1 MAANKIQVGYIEP
14 QDGAQFKVDEG
25 TAAAPGI
32 CFVDSAATGLYSP
45 GTGQLAFST
54 SSKQTALRILADGK
68 VGIDCSPTVALE
80 VNGTIKATAI
90 DAPIEGT
97 LDDWIVHAGDTNTKI
112 GFPGNDQF
120 EIHAGGGPKVH
131 VNSSGYVGIGTSTMS
146 NAERLAVQLANDEM
160 FELRSAAQELFQV
173 WKEGS
178 TEECRLNVKHGGAT
192 KIHIRG
198 NGASYFN
205 GGKVGIGE
213 ASPDEMLHINSG
225 TANGCLK
232 LESTDAQADLYIV
245 DNSGQVAIS
254 ANGDNLLFQNT
265 SSQTERIRID
275 ASGRLLIH
283 GGSFHGSTMPHV
295 GDAALQVYTSDNKH
309 PAIKTD
315 SSGSNGYA
323 MIADAYQA
331 DESQVNIG
339 VSYSSAKLVLSTS
352 VKVSPTADDAFISSQ
367 DTFAARP
374 CVFQMNHQGVFQFL
388 NTNTNA
394 TTTTDSVV
402 NGITE
407 KLRIKPDGEI
417 IIGGADR
424 PVAGQRFNSASG
436 WSGILQ
442 IEKLNPAGGNNNI
455 PMLAITAW
463 NAANEQ
469 YTGGISFNRS
479 SNNTNGTQGAVNPNQ
494 QLGNIAFNGSDGT
507 NFIQGAEIFAIPE
520 QTFAT
525 NDGPTSLVFGTV
537 PDGTS
542 ETRPVER
549 LRIAADGELRQTGSS
564 SGLGQGDIIAKY
576 THHTLDPTTPGG
588 AGEVFKI
595 YTYSANANG
604 ADYSTWLYKRA
615 GSAGGECGIRL
626 GGSADGSLNFYTSP
640 NSSTAHVERLKIDST
655 GGVIIGTGNDSNTMS
670 EFGSNTGGLT
680 IDDAGVSNTGLRLS
694 HGADDTYLVQSSNG
708 NFYMSAYTDNDMI
721 FGVGTSGNDRM
732 RLVGSGSHEG
742 SLFVG
747 TNTGVN
753 AHTNANDIV
762 VGTTSSGK
770 RTGITIV
777 SASDQDGMIHFSDGT
792 GAGQYVGQINYYHD
806 DNAFRFYTAGDKRW
820 KLCADGQIVHSMS
833 GHTNSPGATSL
844 SHCIVQTGGYQST
857 YPGLHMKS
865 LSSGGGNGIGI
876 YPTDSNFDLYTRSGN
891 RSGIALSASS
901 TGASSGEISMY
912 IGEDDKVCCGPE
924 TFGALAGSRTC
935 NTAFHVAGGG
945 ISIGPESDAS
955 NAVFDQA
962 GRYTLGWYGLHHSS
976 GGSYY
981 HVKTDLWGGGSPHGN
996 SEYIMGGFIIHSYGY
1011 SQGVAVERIF
1021 FHNWSN
1027 TFHGKYVCSD
1037 NSGWAPGA
1045 HVYISSDGY
1054 VCLRTASGQYIS
1066 HIIDVMQIGSHY
1078 GVRDIKVTATSSNN
1092 NSSHY

>member
-283 GGSFHGSTMPHV
+283 GGSFHGSTIPHV

-323 MIADAYQA
+323 MIADAYKA

-339 VSYSSAKLVLSTS
+339 VSWSSAKLVLSTS
-352 VKVSPTADDAFISSQ
+352 VKVSPTTGDAYISSQ
-367 DTFAARP
+367 DSFAAKP
-374 CVFQMNHQGVFQFL
+374 CVFQMSHQGVFQFL

-394 TTTTDSVV
+394 TTTTDS
-402 NGITE
+402 
-407 KLRIKPDGEI
+407 
-417 IIGGADR
+417 
-424 PVAGQRFNSASG
+424 
-436 WSGILQ
+436 
-442 IEKLNPAGGNNNI
+442 
-455 PMLAITAW
+455 
-463 NAANEQ
+463 
-469 YTGGISFNRS
+469 
-479 SNNTNGTQGAVNPNQ
+479 AVT
-494 QLGNIAFNGSDGT
+494 LT
-507 NFIQGAEIFAIPE
+507 
-520 QTFAT
+520 
-525 NDGPTSLVFGTV
+525 
-537 PDGTS
+537 
-542 ETRPVER
+542 ER
-549 LRIAADGELRQTGSS
+549 LRIEADGELRQTGSS

-640 NSSTAHVERLKIDST
+640 NSSTAHVERLKIDSSGNVT
-655 GGVIIGTGNDSNTMS
+655 IGTGNAGNTFT

-680 IDDAGVSNTGLRLS
+680 IDDAGHTNTGLRLS

-708 NFYMSAYTDNDMI
+708 NFYISAYTDNDFI

-732 RLVGSGSHEG
+732 RLIGSGNYEG
-742 SLFVG
+742 TLLIGDTSAG
-747 TNTGVN
+747 N
-753 AHTNANDIV
+753 AHVNANDIV
-762 VGTTSSGK
+762 VGNTSSGK

-777 SASDQDGMIHFSDGT
+777 TASDQDGMIHFSDGT
-792 GAGQYVGQINYYHD
+792 GAGQYVGQINYHHS
-806 DNAFRFYTAGDKRW
+806 DNALRFYTAGDKRF
-820 KLCADGQIVHSMS
+820 KICADGQIVHSMS

-857 YPGLHMKS
+857 YPGIHMKS

-912 IGEDDKVCCGPE
+912 IGEDDKICCGPE
-924 TFGALAGSRTC
+924 TFGALSGSRTC

-945 ISIGPESDAS
+945 LSIGPESDAS

-996 SEYIMGGFIIHSYGY
+996 TEYIMGGFIIHSYGY
-1011 SQGVAVERIF
+1011 SQGVAVQRIF
-1021 FHNWSN
+1021 FHNWGQ

-1037 NSGWAPGA
+1037 DSGWNPGA
-1045 HVYISSDGY
+1045 AVYVSSDGY
-1054 VCLRTASGQYIS
+1054 VVLRTAGGQYIS
-1066 HIIDVMQIGSHY
+1066 HMIDVMQIGSHY
-1078 GVRDIKVTATSSNN
+1078 GVRDIKVTATSCNN
-1092 NSSHY
+1092 NASHY